1 MSWILW
7 YKNIDLVR
15 KNISNKL
22 MVFGSDRKDGGILPF
37 GEKMS
42 CRVLRHREG
51 GRWKEALIK
60 SFLVFKLQV

>member
-1 MSWILW
+1 MI
-7 YKNIDLVR
+7 
-15 KNISNKL
+15 
-22 MVFGSDRKDGGILPF
+22 FGSDRKNGGILPF